1 MEKVQPRELWVP
13 FQLSQEL
20 GAWTLHI
27 FLQADPAGSQSSE
40 DWDLGPPHH
49 WTVLREGDPSWSAE
63 RWQVMKI
70 GTHVRDDRE
79 DLEAA
84 VIYKAP
90 AVHLSVP
97 LQMKHSEPQYG
108 S

>member
-1 MEKVQPRELWVP
+1 M
-13 FQLSQEL
+13 
-20 GAWTLHI
+20 
-27 FLQADPAGSQSSE
+27 
-40 DWDLGPPHH
+40 
-49 WTVLREGDPSWSAE
+49 LREGDPSWSAE

-79 DLEAA
+79 DLETP

-97 LQMKHSEPQYG
+97 LLMKHSEPQ
-108 S
+108 SRS